1 MASGPDPAGG
11 APPRASR
18 DRDHAAPLDFAAVA
32 GGARLQRLTR
42 ILALIGGGLL
52 LFSVALSLVSITGR
66 YAFSA
71 PVPGDYELVE
81 LTCAVAVFL
90 FFPYTHSIGGNLTA
104 EFFTSGLP
112 GRWQVAL
119 DVVHDLIFAL
129 IAALLAWRLGGGMVD
144 KVENGDSSILLQ
156 IPLWWPY
163 TVAVAS
169 MWLLSAVSLW
179 RVAAGI
185 GMLRR

>member
-1 MASGPDPAGG
+1 VNPNG
-11 APPRASR
+11 
-18 DRDHAAPLDFAAVA
+18 LDWAIV
-32 GGARLQRLTR
+32 
-42 ILALIGGGLL
+42 
-52 LFSVALSLVSITGR
+52 LVSI
-66 YAFSA
+66 
-71 PVPGDYELVE
+71 VI
-81 LTCAVAVFL
+81 CAIPPILLAKRAG
-90 FFPYTHSIGGNLTA
+90 SSTA